1 MLLTISFYIFVT
13 IIVINVIH
21 YVALMLFLR
30 GIRRKTWKE
39 SDEVF
44 TPKTA
49 VILTLRGADPFLER
63 CVRGVLVQ
71 NYPSYNVHFVV
82 DHPGDSALPVVQK
95 IVQEA
100 NASNVEFLVVS
111 EHFETCTLK
120 CNSLIHAVES
130 LDESYEV
137 VAFLDADVNPHSNW
151 LRDLVEPLSD
161 SRFGAAT
168 GQRWYI
174 PEQVNSGS
182 LVRYLWNAAAIVQ
195 MYLYGMVWGGS
206 FALHRRV
213 FREGKL
219 CDAWK
224 HAFTDD
230 MSIVPSLRSIST
242 KAAFVP
248 SLFMINR
255 ETCTLPSFH
264 RWVKRQLLCAK
275 LHHPAWNAVVV
286 QAILITLPLVAAFV
300 LLILSLCLGDYPASA
315 WSFGALLLYWAGVFG
330 TLPIMERGIR
340 NKLRERNEPLKPWTF
355 GTIWRTLVAIP
366 LTQCVYISAL
376 FWLHFMKRVEWRGV
390 WYEIGKDKTVKM
402 IEYIPYAEVK
412 NAANSQTDETAS
424 L

>member
-1 MLLTISFYIFVT
+1 MLLTIAFYIFVT
-13 IIVINVIH
+13 IIVIDIIH

-30 GIRRKTWKE
+30 GIRHKGWKE
-39 SDEVF
+39 SIEPF

-49 VILTLRGADPFLER
+49 VILTLRGADPFLNR
-63 CVRGVLVQ
+63 CLEGLLQQ
-71 NYPSYNVHFVV
+71 NYPNYTVFLTV
-82 DHPGDSALPVVQK
+82 DHASDPALPVVQNIIEK
-95 IVQEA
+95 LQA
-100 NASNVEFLVVS
+100 TNVETVIVN
-111 EHFETCTLK
+111 EHLTTCSLK
-120 CNSLIHAVES
+120 CNSLVHTIEM

-174 PEQVNSGS
+174 PEQANSGS

-206 FALHRRV
+206 SAFRRSV
-213 FREGKL
+213 FFEGKL
-219 CDAWK
+219 CEVWK
-224 HAFTDD
+224 RTFSDD
-230 MSIVPSLRSIST
+230 MSVMPSIRAIGGKT
-242 KAAFVP
+242 AFVP
-248 SLFMINR
+248 SLFMVNR
-255 ETCTLPSFH
+255 ETCTLVSFY
-264 RWVKRQLLCAK
+264 RWVKRQLFCAK
-275 LHHPAWNAVVV
+275 MYHPAWNGVVV
-286 QAILITLPLVAAFV
+286 QAVLITLPLAAAFV
-300 LLILSLCLGDYPASA
+300 LLILSLCLGDYAASA
-315 WSFGALLLYWAGVFG
+315 WSFGALMLYWAGVFG

-340 NKLRERNEPLKPWTF
+340 SKLRERNEPLKPWTF

-376 FWLHFMKRVEWRGV
+376 FWLYFMKRVEWRGV

-412 NAANSQTDETAS
+412 NAADSQTDETAS